1 MAGTLNGR
9 ETNTEIF
16 IEGRMERRSS
26 MRLRWPQGG
35 LRMGPVLVTIVA
47 GGVLTWASPALTNG
61 GGEDEIKEKVEWA
74 STARVTIDQAV
85 NAALAKV
92 PGTVIEAE
100 LEEVKRV
107 TWEVEVVT
115 DDGKVMEVLVDV
127 DTGAVVSVEEKQ
139 PEDAKEQGNG
149 KENGQGKEGVKKEAG
164 GKPGMGGMMR
174 HGGMMQGCGKGR
186 AGGMSGGC
194 GGSGSKPTEKG
205 D

>member
-1 MAGTLNGR
+1 MNGR

-16 IEGRMERRSS
+16 ISHRMERRSS

-47 GGVLTWASPALTNG
+47 GGVLTWASPALPNGNG
-61 GGEDEIKEKVEWA
+61 GGEDEIKKKVEWA
-74 STARVTIDQAV
+74 STAKVTIDQAV
-85 NAALAKV
+85 NAALKKV

-127 DTGAVVSVEEKQ
+127 DTGAVVSAEEKQ
-139 PEDAKEQGNG
+139 PEDAAEKENG
-149 KENGQGKEGVKKEAG
+149 KENGQAKEGAKKEAG
-164 GKPGMGGMMR
+164 AKPGMGGMMH
-174 HGGMMQGCGKGR
+174 HGGAMQGCGKGR

-194 GGSGSKPTEKG
+194 GESGSKPTEKG